1 MLSGFYRFS
10 NVAHDTRCQRGGTD
24 QGGDDGTDGV
34 VELYLSAETQN
45 YEAPIQKASLIAG
58 NGNISVSKN
67 RIKGFSFAKGQAVRV
82 SIELAFYD
90 YCSMEVKMYA
100 TQK

>member
-34 VELYLSAETQN
+34 DDDLPVD
-45 YEAPIQKASLIAG
+45 
-58 NGNISVSKN
+58 VSQ
-67 RIKGFSFAKGQAVRV
+67 FAHN
-82 SIELAFYD
+82 
-90 YCSMEVKMYA
+90 C
-100 TQK
+100 